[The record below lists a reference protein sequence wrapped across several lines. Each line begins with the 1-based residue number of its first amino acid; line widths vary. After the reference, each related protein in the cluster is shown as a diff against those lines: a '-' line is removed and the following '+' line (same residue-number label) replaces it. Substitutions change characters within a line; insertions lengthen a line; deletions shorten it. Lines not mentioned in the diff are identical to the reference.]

1 VHPRSTAISDLT
13 TRGNI
18 MTRTQQQQAEWETWR
33 YDQRAT
39 EEDLARYARALVRD
53 SALTVTSGK
62 RQTTRTKSS
71 TRLERFVWHS
81 LAGAVDAR

>member
-1 VHPRSTAISDLT
+1 
-13 TRGNI
+13 

-53 SALTVTSGK
+53 SALTVTEWQATDNADEIVHAFGK
-62 RQTTRTKSS
+62 
-71 TRLERFVWHS
+71 VCV
-81 LAGAVDAR
+81 A